1 MTNVKNELGIQSYC
15 FRHFDQ
21 NATVIEKLKLCGV
34 DKIELCGVHA
44 DFTDEDSF
52 MGVLRQ
58 YADSGVEIVSIGVQS
73 FNDDPENERKYFEFA
88 KRAGAKF
95 MSCSFGVE
103 SAPQSFESAEK
114 LSQEYD
120 IKLAIHNHGGY
131 DWLGNAAILAK
142 VFSMT
147 GENIGLCLDTAWALQ
162 AGENPLEWVEKFGSR
177 LYGIHIKDF
186 VFDRAGKGEDVVV
199 GTGNLDL
206 PQLLKN
212 LEAVNFS
219 GYAVLEYE
227 GDVENP
233 VPALKDCVTAVRG
246 V

>member
-1 MTNVKNELGIQSYC
+1 MKNIKNQLGIQSYC
-15 FRHFDQ
+15 FRHFKE
-21 NATVIEKLKLCGV
+21 NATVIEKLKSCGV
-34 DKIELCGVHA
+34 NKIELCGVHA
-44 DFTDEDSF
+44 DFTNEDSF
-52 MGVLRQ
+52 AGVLQQ
-58 YADSGVEIVSIGVQS
+58 YADGGVEIVSIGVQG
-73 FNDDPENERKYFEFA
+73 FHDNLINEHKYFEFA

-95 MSCSFGVE
+95 MSCSFGIE
-103 SAPQSFESAEK
+103 SAPRSFENAEK
-114 LSQEYD
+114 LSQQYD

-131 DWLGNAAILAK
+131 DWLGNSAMLGK

-147 GENIGLCLDTAWALQ
+147 SENIGLCLDTAWALH

-186 VFDRAGKGEDVVV
+186 IFDRAGKGEDVVV

-206 PQLLKN
+206 PQLLKS

-227 GDVENP
+227 GDAENP
-233 VPALKDCVTAVRG
+233 VPALKDCVAAVQAA
-246 V
+246 